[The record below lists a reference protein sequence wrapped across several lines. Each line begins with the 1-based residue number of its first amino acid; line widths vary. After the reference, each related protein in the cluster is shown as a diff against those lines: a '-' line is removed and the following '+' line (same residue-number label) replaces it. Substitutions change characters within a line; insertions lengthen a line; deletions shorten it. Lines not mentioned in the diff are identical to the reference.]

1 MEIKVQS
8 IKFDADRKLL
18 DFIDKKL
25 SKLEKFFENIV
36 NVDVVL
42 TLEPDH
48 KKQVRVNVAIP
59 GENIVTER
67 TADSFEDA
75 VNECVDISKELLVKA
90 KEKRFG
96 K

>member
-25 SKLEKFFENIV
+25 AKLEKFFENIV

-67 TADSFEDA
+67 VADSFEDA
-75 VNECVDISKELLVKA
+75 VNECVDILKELLVKA

>member
-1 MEIKVQS
+1 MEIRVQS
-8 IKFDADRKLL
+8 IKFDADQKLL

-25 SKLEKFFENIV
+25 GKLSKFLDNIIKV
-36 NVDVVL
+36 EVVL

-48 KKQVRVNVAIP
+48 VKQVKVMVAVP
-59 GENIVTER
+59 GDDLVIER
-67 TADSFEDA
+67 AGASFEDA
-75 VNECVDISKELLVKA
+75 INECADLLKDMLVKV